1 MITIETITV
10 GMFAMNC
17 YLVFDD
23 RTKEGILIDPGGEAG
38 RIIGIVHDLGVHISS
53 ILNTHCHIDH
63 TAEVKYVK
71 DRLEVP
77 FFIHEAEMPLLNS
90 LQDQAAMFNMPI
102 TDIPDVNGFLKDGD
116 LLELGGETGRVLHTP
131 GHSPGGISFLFG
143 DHVFVGDCLFLDSI
157 GRTDLYKGNYDQ
169 LLNSIRSKLLV
180 LADSVKVYPGHGP
193 ATSIGRERLHNP
205 FLQ

>member
-1 MITIETITV
+1 MITV

-17 YLVFDD
+17 YLIFDD
-23 RTKEGILIDPGGEAG
+23 RTKEGILIDPGGEAR
-38 RIIGIVHDLGVHISS
+38 RIIGIVHDRGVHIRS

-63 TAEVKYVK
+63 IAEVKTVQ
-71 DRLEVP
+71 DQLEVS

-90 LQDQAAMFNMPI
+90 LHDQAAMFNMPI
-102 TDIPDVNGFLKDGD
+102 AGIPEVNGFLQDND

-157 GRTDLYKGNYDQ
+157 GRTDLYKGNYEQ
-169 LLNSIRSKLLV
+169 LLVSIRSKLLV
-180 LADSVKVYPGHGP
+180 LDDWVKVYPGHGP
-193 ATSIGRERLHNP
+193 VTNIGRERLYNP